1 MSVCVARVLGRM
13 FGDISAAIDAEKDRL
28 TALDGAIGD
37 ADHGITMSLG
47 FNAVTAELAGMDLDQ
62 AKGSEVFASA
72 AAAFLNAVGASTGPL
87 YASAFIKAGQA
98 LKKDETLSIG
108 SQVAIIEAM
117 TAGIKERGKGQRGD
131 KTMLD
136 AWIPATEAAVEAQS
150 RGAEAEEVWSRLT
163 EAAEVGANATRSM
176 VAARGRAS
184 RLGERSL
191 GHIDPGAASAV
202 IVLRAMMKS
211 FVGRVDVS
219 VADVAPK

>member
-1 MSVCVARVLGRM
+1 M
-13 FGDISAAIDAEKDRL
+13 
-28 TALDGAIGD
+28 
-37 ADHGITMSLG
+37 
-47 FNAVTAELAGMDLDQ
+47 
-62 AKGSEVFASA
+62 
-72 AAAFLNAVGASTGPL
+72 
-87 YASAFIKAGQA
+87 
-98 LKKDETLSIG
+98 
-108 SQVAIIEAM
+108 IEAM

-150 RGAEAEEVWSRLT
+150 RGAEALAMWSRLT

-211 FVGRVDVS
+211 FVERNF
-219 VADVAPK
+219 